1 MLYNYL
7 LILTKHFFFLLF
19 FFLLFFHFPSFGTLD
34 RRLAESISRADIGN
48 NPQSILKKLKELPDT
63 QSMFSNVEVRKL
75 VLSDLRVLGFSDDDT
90 HESFFAGSQEVVC
103 TEMITGLWGYSTF
116 VPDSVDTNLFHHNIC
131 FLSAFEIYQLYRET
145 KPDMLSYDQWVME

>member
-63 QSMFSNVEVRKL
+63 QSMFSMQETQQMTTL
-75 VLSDLRVLGFSDDDT
+75 DLRILGQGDDT
-90 HESFFAGSQEVVC
+90 HEAFFARSQEVVSH
-103 TEMITGLWGYSTF
+103 ELMTGLVGYSTF
-116 VPDSVDTNLFHHNIC
+116 IPDSEDPNLFHHNIC

-145 KPDMLSYDQWVME
+145 NPDALSYDQWVME